1 MGEAMKKILT
11 VIVLTLMVAGCGGG
25 KKESSS
31 DVTMTDVKKD
41 YISEGMQYLKNKD
54 LDRAI
59 RSFDL
64 AIKQDPRNANNYLFL
79 GQIYLR
85 LKQNDQAAD
94 TFDAA
99 TKVDPNNGQAHFF
112 LAVSRALQQ
121 RKEEAILAAQRSAD
135 LFMQARNEEMFKQSI
150 ALVKGL
156 KEKTASNASQNV
168 NTSASDVS
176 VDIPASINMGSKKE

>member
-1 MGEAMKKILT
+1 MKKFLSVWLT
-11 VIVLTLMVAGCGGG
+11 VFLVAGCGGG
-25 KKESSS
+25 KNESS
-31 DVTMTDVKKD
+31 TMAKTEVKKD
-41 YISEGMQYLKNKD
+41 YIAEGMKYLKEKD
-54 LDRAI
+54 LERAI

-64 AIKQDPRNANNYLFL
+64 AIKQDPTNANNFLFL

-85 LKQNDQAAD
+85 LKQQDKAAD

-99 TKVDPNNGQAHFF
+99 TKIEPNNGQAYFY

-121 RKEEAILAAQRSAD
+121 RKEDAIKAAQRSAD

-156 KEKTASNASQNV
+156 SGAGATDSASQAIKN
-168 NTSASDVS
+168 NDSEDVA
-176 VDIPASINMGSKKE
+176 VDMPAGK